1 MCGPE
6 LKGRAMK
13 RLLNI
18 KTVSRDRLSQSE
30 RKTWKDISSG
40 RFGPR
45 LIRCGRCV
53 RVEESELDEWISAGC
68 PARDRWEQM
77 QAAKAGEGRSARCA

>member
-1 MCGPE
+1 
-6 LKGRAMK
+6 MK

-40 RFGPR
+40 RFGPH

-53 RVEESELDEWISAGC
+53 RVEESELDDWISAGC
-68 PARDRWEQM
+68 PPRDRWEAL
-77 QAAKAGEGRSARCA
+77 QATKSGEGRSARCA

>member
-1 MCGPE
+1 
-6 LKGRAMK
+6 MK
-13 RLLNI
+13 RLLTI

-45 LIRCGRCV
+45 IVRCGRCA
-53 RVEESELDEWISAGC
+53 RVEETELDAWISAGC
-68 PARDRWEQM
+68 PTRDLWEAL
-77 QAAKAGEGRSARCA
+77 QAAEAGKGGAR